1 MSKVRGILV
10 FSLAILL
17 LTAPLA
23 FGAGE
28 PIKIGTVL
36 RLSIGAEHG
45 IPSPP
50 WGGNG
55 GG

>member
-1 MSKVRGILV
+1 MIKVRRILV

-17 LTAPLA
+17 LAAPLA
-23 FGAGE
+23 FGADE
-28 PIKIGTVL
+28 PIKMGTVL

-45 IPSPP
+45 IPCPP
-50 WGGNG
+50 GRGDG